1 MSSNVN
7 PVLGT
12 VVCSGCG
19 GQATVKQTKRRGNYL
34 YTQCVECGM
43 DQRTGKAVQN
53 EVWHGC
59 TWKAGVDSMQHRPAN
74 VTDDFILG
82 SVKDDRVLVDDWQ
95 PEEELDEDVETVKPV
110 GRSVKSGSVR
120 ALVAL
125 GALLVGLT
133 TVLRVM
139 K

>member
-1 MSSNVN
+1 MSSNGN

-12 VVCSGCG
+12 VVCGGCG
-19 GQATVKQTKRRGNYL
+19 GQATVKQVKRRGKHL
-34 YTQCVECGM
+34 YTQCVECGI

-53 EVWHGC
+53 EIWHGC

-74 VTDDFILG
+74 IVDDFILG

-95 PEEELDEDVETVKPV
+95 PEELEQADPEPVKPV
-110 GRSVKSGSVR
+110 CRSVKSGSVR
-120 ALVAL
+120 AMVAL

-133 TVLRVM
+133 TILRVM